1 MGDIL
6 RDDARDAHVHEVDV
20 VPGRGGAE
28 GVCGGSAAQRSSGR
42 CTLAARGM
50 LEKKG
55 SGGATPF
62 AFGVGRCSALALHT
76 DWRKV
81 DRMRAGAT
89 HEKSVAKRHQ
99 HHLLVVDLDAV
110 LC

>member
-1 MGDIL
+1 MCMKSTWCLGG
-6 RDDARDAHVHEVDV
+6 E
-20 VPGRGGAE
+20 GQRG
-28 GVCGGSAAQRSSGR
+28 CGGSAAQGSSGR

-76 DWRKV
+76 DWPRKV
-81 DRMRAGAT
+81 DRVRAGAT
-89 HEKSVAKRHQ
+89 HEKASPNGISTTFSSLISTQYFVEA
-99 HHLLVVDLDAV
+99 A
-110 LC
+110 